1 MIGKDMKIREI
12 IQAHPNAI
20 EVLLA
25 RGICSCCLGEL
36 TLEESAEN
44 KGLDLED
51 LLREL
56 RSKS

>member
-1 MIGKDMKIREI
+1 MKIREI